1 MQMAPIDG
9 IQNVEVRLSE
19 RPRHAHLRCRS
30 GARDC
35 NDQSREGLAV
45 HWMRK
50 KRGSANVHWSLQ
62 RPQVEFVYTFEY
74 EDALAPLTGAL
85 IRIGALETIADQL
98 AWTKSRTG
106 EWGHPYR
113 SLQQRARKRLA

>member
-35 NDQSREGLAV
+35 NDQSREGLA
-45 HWMRK
+45 
-50 KRGSANVHWSLQ
+50 VHWSLQ